1 MESVLRY
8 TEDVDVVF
16 TKNNSSLSTL
26 ERGQLIR
33 VLCDSSSVYKQK
45 LVKPKPLASKMAAV
59 KKLGQ
64 INGEV
69 GLLVEYLF
77 CDHEDSDGRAN

>member
-1 MESVLRY
+1 MVSVLRY

-16 TKNNSSLSTL
+16 TKNNIALSTL

-33 VLCDSSSVYKQK
+33 VLCDSSNLHKQK
-45 LVKPKPLASKMAAV
+45 LVKLKPLASKMAAV

-69 GLLVEYLF
+69 GLLVECIYSVA
-77 CDHEDSDGRAN
+77 ETE

>member
-16 TKNNSSLSTL
+16 TKNNPSTF

-33 VLCDSSSVYKQK
+33 KRV
-45 LVKPKPLASKMAAV
+45 A
-59 KKLGQ
+59 
-64 INGEV
+64 I

-77 CDHEDSDGRAN
+77 CGQAMHDTLRGYHTSGLDRSESNAI

>member
-16 TKNNSSLSTL
+16 RKSNSPLSTL

-33 VLCDSSSVYKQK
+33 MHCDNSNLYKQK
-45 LVKPKPLASKMAAV
+45 LVKPKPLAGKMAAV
-59 KKLGQ
+59 KKMGQ
-64 INGEV
+64 KIREV
-69 GLLVEYLF
+69 RLLVKYLL
-77 CDHEDSDGRAN
+77 CTCMSNI

>member
-16 TKNNSSLSTL
+16 TKNKSPLLTL

-33 VLCDSSSVYKQK
+33 VLCDGSSLHKQK
-45 LVKPKPLASKMAAV
+45 LVKPKPPAAKMAAV
-59 KKLGQ
+59 K
-64 INGEV
+64 
-69 GLLVEYLF
+69 
-77 CDHEDSDGRAN
+77 